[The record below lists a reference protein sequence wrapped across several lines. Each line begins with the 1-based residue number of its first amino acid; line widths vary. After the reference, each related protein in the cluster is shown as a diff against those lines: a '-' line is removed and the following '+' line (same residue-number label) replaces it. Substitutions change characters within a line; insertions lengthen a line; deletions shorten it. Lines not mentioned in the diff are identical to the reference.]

1 MSRTKHFFYNS
12 LSTALLQLLTL
23 VAGFIVPKTMLVYY
37 GSEING
43 LISSILQFIAY
54 FNLVEAGLS
63 GAAIYALYK
72 PLAENDHGSISSIVS
87 AAKRFYTQS
96 GYFFLIFTTALA
108 FLYPLCIKSS
118 SLSRTE
124 ISLLVFILG
133 VNGCLEFFTL
143 AKYRVILTAAQKTYI
158 VSFASIVHVIV
169 NTVIVVVLSRN
180 GATIVVLRI
189 VALLSIFIR
198 SAILMTYCKYKYK
211 FLDYKAEPNNSSLN
225 KRWDV
230 LFLQILGAIHIGAPV
245 IIITL
250 ILKDLKAVSVYSIFN
265 MVLGGVSG
273 ILGIFVSGLAAS
285 FGDVIAKNET
295 NILQKASA
303 EFEFVYYSIITV
315 AYSVTLIT
323 IMPFIRLFTKGVTD
337 VNYNVPLIGFLFVL
351 NSLLYSIKTPQG
363 MLVISAGLYR
373 ETRWQTATQG
383 LIAVVTGVLLAPF
396 WGIAGVLAGSIL
408 SNLYRDIDLLFFIPR
423 NLTKLPVRSTFYR
436 QIRIFASSVIIVL
449 PFYIKLD
456 IALNS
461 YLEWIMLA
469 MLSTGYAI
477 TVVVIT
483 SFIFDR
489 TVSKNVMARFNSLR
503 GAVK

>member
-12 LSTALLQLLTL
+12 FSTAILHLVTL

-37 GSEING
+37 GSEVNG

-72 PLAENDHGSISSIVS
+72 PLAENNHGSINGIVS

-96 GYFFLIFTTALA
+96 GYFFLVLTTALA
-108 FLYPLCIKSS
+108 FLYPLYIKSS

-169 NTVIVVVLSRN
+169 NTVIVVFLSRA
-180 GATIVVLRI
+180 GANIVVLR
-189 VALLSIFIR
+189 VAALFSIFIR
-198 SAILMTYCKYKYK
+198 SAILMGYCKCKYK
-211 FLDYKAEPNNSSLN
+211 FLDYKAEPDNFSLN

-230 LFLQILGAIHIGAPV
+230 LFLEILGVIHRGAPV
-245 IIITL
+245 VIITL
-250 ILKDLKAVSVYSIFN
+250 ILKDLKAVSVYSIFH

-273 ILGIFVSGLAAS
+273 ILGIFISGLAAS

-295 NILQKASA
+295 NILQKASG
-303 EFEFVYYSIITV
+303 EFEFVYYSMITV
-315 AYSVTLIT
+315 AYSVTIVTL
-323 IMPFIRLFTKGVTD
+323 MPFIRLFTRGVTD

-373 ETRWQTATQG
+373 ETRWQTTTQG
-383 LIAVVTGVLLAPF
+383 LIAVVAGVLLAPF
-396 WGIAGVLAGSIL
+396 WGIQGVLAGSIL

-436 QIRIFASSVIIVL
+436 QIRIFACSIIIVL
-449 PFYIKLD
+449 PFYTKLD
-456 IALNS
+456 VALNN
-461 YLEWIMLA
+461 YLEWLILA
-469 MLSTGYAI
+469 MVSTGFAI
-477 TVVVIT
+477 AVVLVT
-483 SFIFDR
+483 SLIFDR
-489 TVSKNVMARFNSLR
+489 PVFKNVITRLNLLR
-503 GAVK
+503 GAIR